1 MLDEILNRLSS
12 IIWGP
17 FVLIPLLLGTGIW
30 LTIRLGGVQFTKLI
44 PALKLALLR
53 RHDGDGEPG
62 DVSHYQ
68 ALATA
73 LAATVGV
80 GNIANVATAIHL
92 GEPGALFWMWVSA
105 IFGMAAK
112 YSEAFMGVRFRT
124 TDAKGEMSGG
134 PQYYLK
140 KAIPNR
146 FGRFLSLFFA
156 VAAVIASFGIGNMT
170 QSNSVAAAMES
181 TFGVE
186 PFIVGIVLAVFTAL
200 VLIGGIKS
208 ISRITSGMVP
218 FMIIFYVIAGLVVL
232 AINWQGILPALGMV
246 FTDAFTGTAAVGGF
260 AGSAMAQA
268 IQFGVARGIFS
279 NESGMGSAAIVAA
292 AAKTKHPV
300 RQGLVSMTQTF
311 IDTIIVVSMTG
322 LVIITTGVWQD
333 GSTGSALTSE
343 GFSTGLPGQWGGSI
357 VAIALI
363 FFAYSTVLG
372 WAYYGERNVERLIGV
387 KGVMPYRLIF
397 SIVVFVGATVEL
409 STVWTFSDVANGL
422 MALPNLVGLLICSGL
437 IARETKAYLA
447 VDPTLENEPAV
458 STLLGTA
465 SLQHMDE
472 PRDDEPTMQR

>member
-1 MLDEILNRLSS
+1 MLDDVLTTISA
-12 IIWGP
+12 IVWGP
-17 FVLIPLLLGTGIW
+17 FVLVPLLLGTGVW
-30 LTIRLGGVQFTKLI
+30 LTFRLGGVQFTRLGA
-44 PALKLALLR
+44 ALQLALVR
-53 RHDGDGEPG
+53 RSDGSEEEG

-80 GNIANVATAIHL
+80 GNIAGVATAIHL
-92 GEPGALFWMWVSA
+92 GGPGALFWMWVSA
-105 IFGMAAK
+105 VFGMAAK

-124 TDAKGEMSGG
+124 TDANGEVSGG

-140 KAIPNR
+140 RAIP
-146 FGRFLSLFFA
+146 GPVGTVLSLFFA
-156 VAAVIASFGIGNMT
+156 IAAVIASFGIGNMT
-170 QSNSVAAAMES
+170 QSNSVAAAMKT

-186 PFIVGIVLAVFTAL
+186 PVIVGIVLAVFTAL
-200 VLIGGIKS
+200 VLLGGIKT
-208 ISRITSGMVP
+208 ISKVTSGMVP
-218 FMIIFYVIAGLVVL
+218 LMIVFYVAAGVVVL
-232 AINWQGILPALGMV
+232 ALNWQGIAPALGLV

-268 IQFGVARGIFS
+268 IQFGIARGIFS

-322 LVIITTGVWQD
+322 LVILTTGVWQG
-333 GSTGSALTSE
+333 GSTGAALTSE
-343 GFSTGLPGQWGGSI
+343 GFSTGLPGSWGGVI
-357 VAIALI
+357 VAIALV

-372 WAYYGERNVERLIGV
+372 WAYYGERNVERLFGV
-387 KGVMPYRLIF
+387 RGLLPYRLLF
-397 SIVVFVGATVEL
+397 SAVVFVGATMEL

-422 MALPNLVGLLICSGL
+422 MALPNLIGLLICSGL

-447 VDPTLENEPAV
+447 ADPTLQDEPAV
-458 STLLGTA
+458 STLDGIEEL
-465 SLQHMDE
+465 SS
-472 PRDDEPTMQR
+472 R